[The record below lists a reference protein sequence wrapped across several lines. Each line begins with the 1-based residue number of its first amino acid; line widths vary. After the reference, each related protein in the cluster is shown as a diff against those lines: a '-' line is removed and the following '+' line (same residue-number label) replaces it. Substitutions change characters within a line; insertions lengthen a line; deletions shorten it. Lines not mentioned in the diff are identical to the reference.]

1 MQIRVSIDGR
11 GATRVLEC
19 CDYEYGWIALW
30 ILVVDIEY
38 VISDMVYKDVAPP
51 QNLNLHTN
59 LSVNQSINLN
69 MYPLTAT
76 TTARYMR
83 HKQNTSGPDLGPE
96 PPTVSR
102 FPSEMSTPRPLGP
115 DGTTGAISGW
125 IGAAF
130 GACRR

>member
-30 ILVVDIEY
+30 IVVDIEY

-59 LSVNQSINLN
+59 
-69 MYPLTAT
+69 
-76 TTARYMR
+76 
-83 HKQNTSGPDLGPE
+83 
-96 PPTVSR
+96 
-102 FPSEMSTPRPLGP
+102 
-115 DGTTGAISGW
+115 
-125 IGAAF
+125 
-130 GACRR
+130 